1 MRNQTALEELSAK
14 ILLLVEKYNKVK
26 EENILLSEELANSRK
41 KIEEQKVEILKL
53 QEEDELKNMEIED
66 ITQKITKMLA

>member
-14 ILLLVEKYNKVK
+14 ILLLLEKYNKMRD
-26 EENILLSEELANSRK
+26 ENIMLSEELEEAKK
-41 KIEEQKVEILKL
+41 KIEEQALEIERLK
-53 QEEDELKNMEIED
+53 EEDELKIMEIED

>member
-14 ILLLVEKYNKVK
+14 ILLLLEKYNKVK
-26 EENILLSEELANSRK
+26 EENIMLTDELIATKK
-41 KIEEQKVEILKL
+41 KIEEQNLEILRL
-53 QEEDELKNMEIED
+53 QEEDELKIMEIED

>member
-14 ILLLVEKYNKVK
+14 ILLLLEKYNKVK
-26 EENILLSEELANSRK
+26 DENNLLSEELTKARK
-41 KIEEQKVEILKL
+41 KIEEQNIEVLKL
-53 QEEDELKNMEIED
+53 QEEDELKIMEIED